1 MNQPAAQLR
10 CLIVEDQV
18 MFLELLQRLL
28 EAQPELEVVATAASA
43 RAGIAACRLHRP
55 DLVIL
60 DLSLADGDGLPVLED
75 MAQWCPR
82 AKAVVLSAQAAGFIC
97 PEALEPLLLG
107 VVDKTATFDTLLR
120 VIQELLPTADLGR
133 AAESL
138 TPAQQRVYALI
149 GLGFSNKQIANKLE
163 LSVATVETHRKAIA
177 RRLGLSGAELVR
189 SAALQTGA

>member
-149 GLGFSNKQIANKLE
+149 GLGLSNKQIANKLE

>member
-60 DLSLADGDGLPVLED
+60 DLSLADGDGLPVLEE
-75 MAQWCPR
+75 MAQWCPH

-149 GLGFSNKQIANKLE
+149 GLGLSNKQIANKLE

-177 RRLGLSGAELVR
+177 RRLGRSGAELVR